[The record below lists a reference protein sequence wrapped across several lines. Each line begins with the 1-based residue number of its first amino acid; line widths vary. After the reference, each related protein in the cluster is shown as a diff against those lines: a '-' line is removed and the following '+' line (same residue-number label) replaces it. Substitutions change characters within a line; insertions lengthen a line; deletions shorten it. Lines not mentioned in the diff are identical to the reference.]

1 MPDCQSENRGSIPRM
16 SAKFISAKLVRR
28 APALGAGGRK
38 AELRAETNFMGVEP
52 DGTADFS

>member
-1 MPDCQSENRGSIPRM
+1 M